1 MKLAISAKGRDLDNP
16 VDQRFGRADVFIIYD
31 TDTGDFETFDNR
43 ASLDLTQGAGI
54 QSARNVVAQG
64 VQYVITGH
72 CGPKA
77 HRSLSAANV
86 KVVVGV
92 TGTVREAIARF
103 EAGELKITD
112 EPDVQGHWV

>member
-1 MKLAISAKGRDLDNP
+1 MKLAISAKGKDLDSP
-16 VDQRFGRADVFIIYD
+16 VEQRFGRADVFIIYD
-31 TDTGDFETFDNR
+31 TDTGNFEAIDNR
-43 ASLDLTQGAGI
+43 ANLDLAQGAGI

-77 HRSLSAANV
+77 YRSLSAADV
-86 KVVVGV
+86 RVILGG

-103 EAGELKITD
+103 EAGELEVT
-112 EPDVQGHWV
+112 EEADVEGHWV